1 MSNFSVEILE
11 PQISILEIT
20 TSTVDTFGVNSTSST
35 FGIDIEQNINGEV
48 SSVHNSIDVTATI
61 GDDTTNIVEIERYND
76 VNVNLINL
84 EKVLPTDFDFS
95 FSVTQSY
102 DLEDFLNSYVFDC
115 GTP

>member
-76 VNVNLINL
+76 CDFPYVDHFHAACVCVCL
-84 EKVLPTDFDFS
+84 KVLDVSGAEEVGPGGHRG
-95 FSVTQSY
+95 
-102 DLEDFLNSYVFDC
+102 EGC
-115 GTP
+115 